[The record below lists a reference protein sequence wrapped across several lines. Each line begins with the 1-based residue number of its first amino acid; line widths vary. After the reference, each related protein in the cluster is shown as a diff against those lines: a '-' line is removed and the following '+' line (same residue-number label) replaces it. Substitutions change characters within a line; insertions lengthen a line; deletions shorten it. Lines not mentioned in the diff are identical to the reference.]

1 MKLGVTNIATNIVY
15 KYKMFHNMVHT
26 NKQKMWT
33 FDIHESPGAIPLHW
47 IAAVDTPN
55 PKVQTVTV
63 NSKFFCHLHHMPLAG
78 QFIFKPLH
86 PTSVCI
92 FSIPFFL
99 HFLRC

>member
-1 MKLGVTNIATNIVY
+1 
-15 KYKMFHNMVHT
+15 MFHYTVLT

-33 FDIHESPGAIPLHW
+33 LDIHESPGAIPLNW
-47 IAAVDTPN
+47 IATVDTPN

-63 NSKFFCHLHHMPLAG
+63 NSKFFFCHLHNMTLAG

-86 PTSVCI
+86 PTSVHI
-92 FSIPFFL
+92 FSIPFFS